1 MTSLGRE
8 VSVRNPQVLISSIV
22 HFVDGIFSG
31 FPTSSTLDVQ
41 LNSNWL
47 SEKVALKE
55 DVLEHLGT
63 EDMSANILTKPVQ
76 GAQFERERLGL
87 TNWAA

>member
-1 MTSLGRE
+1 M
-8 VSVRNPQVLISSIV
+8 
-22 HFVDGIFSG
+22 
-31 FPTSSTLDVQ
+31 DVQ
-41 LNSNWL
+41 LNSNRL